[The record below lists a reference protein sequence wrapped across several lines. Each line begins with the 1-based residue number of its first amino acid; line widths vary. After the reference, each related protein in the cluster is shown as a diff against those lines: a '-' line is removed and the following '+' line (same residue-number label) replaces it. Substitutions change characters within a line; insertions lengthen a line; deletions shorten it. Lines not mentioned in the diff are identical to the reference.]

1 MDVKAGKYLTF
12 VLKNENYGIPI
23 CVVKEIIAM
32 LPITKVPKT
41 PDFVKGVINLRG
53 KVISIMDLRLKLD
66 LEERAYDE
74 RTCIIVVDVQQGE
87 TSKQMGIAVDIVAEV
102 VDISDKE
109 IQSLEKEDVQ
119 IDGDFVRGIAKLK
132 DKVVILLDI
141 QKILTTE
148 ELEELK

>member
-41 PDFVKGVINLRG
+41 PNFVKGVINLRG
-53 KVISIMDLRLKLD
+53 KVISIMDLRLKLE

-74 RTCIIVVDVQQGE
+74 RTCIIVVDIQGGE